1 MARRKYINGL
11 KRHPSHYRIKSPMLH
26 ESFMNHE
33 HPHKESEAL
42 DNVYGNVQMGSALQS
57 DIKKY
62 MSKPSTSKKETPAT
76 PEESEKKAEK
86 GMVEKMMEKTGKKL
100 ISSKAT
106 TSKTTKSV
114 VKNLSKFAKV
124 ANVAGLMLDPLSAG
138 EGSTLYTYKK
148 DPQTGLQ
155 TAYHNHGPNKG
166 QKVEF
171 NFPDS

>member
-1 MARRKYINGL
+1 
-11 KRHPSHYRIKSPMLH
+11 MLH

-42 DNVYGNVQMGSALQS
+42 DNVYGNVQMHPDLKAN
-57 DIKKY
+57 IKQH
-62 MSKPSTSKKETPAT
+62 MSKPSTSSTSKNETPAT
-76 PEESEKKAEK
+76 SDESEKKPEK
-86 GMVEKMMEKTGKKL
+86 GMAQKLMEKTGKKL

-106 TSKTTKSV
+106 KSTTKTV
-114 VKNLSKFAKV
+114 MKNIPKFTKF
-124 ANVAGLMLDPLSAG
+124 ANVAALMLDPVSAG
-138 EGSTLYTYKK
+138 EGSTLYTYKI

>member
-1 MARRKYINGL
+1 
-11 KRHPSHYRIKSPMLH
+11 MLH

-42 DNVYGNVQMGSALQS
+42 DNVYGNVQMGSDLKAN
-57 DIKKY
+57 IKEY

-76 PEESEKKAEK
+76 PEESEKKPEK
-86 GMVEKMMEKTGKKL
+86 GMVQKYLEKAGKKL

-106 TSKTTKSV
+106 TSKTTKTV
-114 VKNLSKFAKV
+114 MKNIPKFTKFA
-124 ANVAGLMLDPLSAG
+124 NVGALMLDPVSAG
-138 EGSTLYTYKK
+138 EGSTLYTYKI
-148 DPQTGLQ
+148 DPETGLQ
-155 TAYHNHGPNKG
+155 AAYHNHGPNKG